1 MDNIKHKKIWRFD
14 HTADKLPEGCGI
26 GWLLDNGDRIKDK
39 ATEGITR
46 NLLDF
51 YSFKY
56 RRIPQV
62 QADDFVALCN
72 LAYDTGFKKLLI
84 CRQGIILRNFI
95 EKSKEYWNNQYKD
108 CVIVGHVLDRG
119 EKWWQ
124 IHPQCLFLDLEWWVA
139 SGRPELGDKQDGN
152 EWTAPKIGRS
162 DTTLGLQGQ
171 TYNPTDIWA
180 TGETVKVKG
189 RWEGYNLLRVAMEQ
203 GKKVGIWD
211 NNLRDGKEYL
221 YGEMMDHYEKLYQ
234 VGHDLWDARWYC
246 ANTEDLD
253 TKRKDHKCDIVYS
266 TSGGISPIANAYIN
280 NLEEGGRL
288 VSYDIDPIAVHMQW
302 YISNNWDGRN
312 WSKFVNDY
320 KKEAPI
326 IGGRYVCEKDLHF
339 NDEYL
344 EELGEDFVKW
354 WNTTYQTFQHDF
366 RVLDLMSIT
375 KFKNELKSEM
385 DEDSNRK
392 IFIDVS
398 NAFNYEINSIL
409 YSKNIRLRIE
419 NDYLDFFRKYPD
431 KFILRGFDI
440 NEVNDDPKFPY
451 LPKLFPWQKV

>member
-1 MDNIKHKKIWRFD
+1 MDGIRHKKNWQFE
-14 HTADKLPEGCGI
+14 HTADKLPAECGI
-26 GWLLDNGDRIKDK
+26 GWLLNDRIKDLT
-39 ATEGITR
+39 TEGITR

-62 QADDFVALCN
+62 QANEFVKLCN

-95 EKSKEYWNNQYKD
+95 ERSKEYWNNQYKD
-108 CVIVGHVLDRG
+108 CVIVGHILDRG

-139 SGRPELGDKQDGN
+139 SGRPDLGDKEDDN
-152 EWTAPKIGRS
+152 EWVAPKIGRS
-162 DTTLGLQGQ
+162 ETALGQQGQ

-221 YGEMMDHYEKLYQ
+221 YGEMMDHYEKLFQ

-246 ANTEDLD
+246 ANTETLD
-253 TKRKDHKCDIVYS
+253 VTRKDHICKAVYS
-266 TSGGISPIANAYIN
+266 TCGGISPIANAYIN
-280 NLEEGGRL
+280 NLEEGGEL
-288 VSYDIDPIAVHMQW
+288 ISYDIDPVAVHMQW
-302 YISNNWDGRN
+302 YVSNNWNGQN
-312 WSKFVNDY
+312 WSKFVRDFMRENPILGSRFACEHELKFMEDY
-320 KKEAPI
+320 I
-326 IGGRYVCEKDLHF
+326 
-339 NDEYL
+339 
-344 EELGEDFVKW
+344 EELGDGFLQW
-354 WNTTYQTFQHDF
+354 WNTTYKTFDHKF
-366 RVLDLMSIT
+366 RVLDLMAIT
-375 KFKNELKSEM
+375 RVKNELKGQM
-385 DEDSNRK
+385 DEDDERK
-392 IFIDVS
+392 VFIDVS

-419 NDYLDFFRKYPD
+419 NDYLDFFEKHPS
-431 KFILRGFDI
+431 KFIIRGFDT
-440 NEVNDDPKFPY
+440 NEVNNDSKFPY
-451 LPKLFPWQKV
+451 LPKLFPWQKI

>member
-1 MDNIKHKKIWRFD
+1 MDEIRHKKIWRFD

-26 GWLLDNGDRIKDK
+26 GWLLNDRIKDLT
-39 ATEGITR
+39 TEGITQ

-62 QADDFVALCN
+62 QADEFVKLCN

-139 SGRPELGDKQDGN
+139 SGRPELGDKQDGE
-152 EWTAPKIGRS
+152 EWIAPKIGRS
-162 DTTLGLQGQ
+162 ETTLGQQGQ

-180 TGETVKVKG
+180 TGETIKVKG

-253 TKRKDHKCDIVYS
+253 TTRKDHICKTVYS

-288 VSYDIDPIAVHMQW
+288 VAYDIDPVAVHMQW
-302 YISNNWDGRN
+302 YISNNWNGKN

-320 KKEAPI
+320 KKESPI
-326 IGGRYVCEKDLHF
+326 IGSRYVCEKDLHF
-339 NDEYL
+339 IDEYL
-344 EELGEDFVKW
+344 EDLGEDFVKW
-354 WNTTYQTFQHDF
+354 WNTTYKTFNHEF

-385 DEDSNRK
+385 DEGDERK
-392 IFIDVS
+392 VFVEVS

-419 NDYLDFFRKYPD
+419 NDYLDFFKKYPT
-431 KFILRGFDI
+431 KFITRGFDI

>member
-1 MDNIKHKKIWRFD
+1 MRHKKIYLFD

-26 GWLLDNGDRIKDK
+26 GWLLNNKIKDL
-39 ATEGITR
+39 TTQGITQ

-62 QADDFVALCN
+62 QADDFVKLCN
-72 LAYDTGFKKLLI
+72 TAYDSGFKKLLL

-119 EKWWQ
+119 EEWWQ
-124 IHPQCLFLDLEWWVA
+124 IHPQCMFLDLEWWV
-139 SGRPELGDKQDGN
+139 SNGRPEFGDKQFDDI
-152 EWTAPKIGRS
+152 EWTAPKIARS
-162 DTTLGLQGQ
+162 EKTLGQRDQ

-180 TGETVKVKG
+180 TGETVQVKG
-189 RWEGYNLLRVAMEQ
+189 KWEGHNLLRLAMEQ
-203 GKKVGIWD
+203 NKKVGIWD

-246 ANTEDLD
+246 ANTEDLE
-253 TKRKDHKCDIVYS
+253 TKRKSHICKTVFS

-280 NLEEGGRL
+280 NLEEGGKL
-288 VSYDIDPIAVHMQW
+288 ICYDIDPVSVSMQW
-302 YISNNWDGRN
+302 QISKNWDGKN

-320 KKEAPI
+320 KKENPI
-326 IGGRYVCEKDLHF
+326 IGGRYVCERDLPF
-339 NDEYL
+339 MDEYL
-344 EELGEDFVKW
+344 EQLGDDFVQW
-354 WNTTYQTFQHDF
+354 WNTTYKTFQHDF
-366 RVLDLMSIT
+366 RVIDLMAKHKVTTMLEEEIS
-375 KFKNELKSEM
+375 
-385 DEDSNRK
+385 DDDRK
-392 IFIDVS
+392 VFIDVS

-409 YSKNIRLRIE
+409 YSKNIRLQLE
-419 NDYLDFFRKYPD
+419 KDYLKFFSRYPD
-431 KFILRGFDI
+431 KFIIRGFDI
-440 NEVNDDPKFPY
+440 NEVNEDPKFPY